1 MLESCKMM
9 DMLEQYRKLLDLT
22 AAVTK
27 TDKSGKI
34 IYANDQFCEISGYSR
49 EELLGQNHRIVKH
62 PDINPAFHRE
72 LWRTITSKK
81 IWTGMMK
88 NRTKDGKTY
97 YIKSIIMPILNEDGK
112 IVEYMSS
119 GVDITKFVER
129 TKVIRQQSIDMLTR
143 VKNMTSL
150 LYELSLQK
158 SKVTLILI
166 NIEGFSDINDFY
178 GFDRGNN
185 LLIEFAKEL
194 KHRFSNVYRISG
206 DEFAILYTHEF
217 NDKIREQV
225 YSTINEL
232 EQKEFNMSDDTITL
246 LLSCGVAYGAT
257 YEVYKQAH
265 IALKNNKY
273 TNIIA
278 TIYNETPEL
287 SKRISKNIQMVSKIK
302 NALKEDKF
310 KAVYQ
315 GILDNSLNKITKYE
329 SLIRM
334 EDNGELLS
342 PFFFLEYAKKAKMY
356 TKLTKIMIKKA
367 FDKFKEKNCEFS
379 INFTFEDIKNQNV
392 VNKLIECIKK
402 YQCGNRVII
411 ELVESESIE
420 DYELVDNFIKNVR
433 EYGCKIAID
442 DFGTGYSNFNYL
454 VELNVDYVKIDASLI
469 KDIHIDNAKRTIVE
483 SIVHF
488 SKNLGIKT
496 IAEFVDKKEVFEIV
510 KELGIDYSQGYLFAK
525 PTKEIE

>member
-1 MLESCKMM
+1 M
-9 DMLEQYRKLLDLT
+9 DILEQYRELLDLT
-22 AAVTK
+22 AIVTK

-34 IYANDQFCEISGYSR
+34 IYVNDHFCKLTGYSR
-49 EELLGQNHRIVKH
+49 DELLGQNHRIVKH

-81 IWTGMMK
+81 VWIGMMK

-97 YIKSIIMPILNEDGK
+97 YIKSTIMPILDEDRK
-112 IVEYMSS
+112 IVEYISS
-119 GVDITKFVER
+119 GVDITKFIER

-158 SKVTLILI
+158 EKVTLILI

-178 GFDRGNN
+178 GFERGNK
-185 LLIEFAKEL
+185 LLKDFAKEL
-194 KHRFSNVYRISG
+194 RDRHSNVYRISG
-206 DEFAILYTHEF
+206 DEFAILCKQELDNGT
-217 NDKIREQV
+217 REQI
-225 YSTINEL
+225 YSMINEL
-232 EQKEFNMSDDTITL
+232 EQKEFSVLGDTLTL

-265 IALKNNKY
+265 IALKENKY
-273 TNIIA
+273 TNNAA
-278 TIYNETPEL
+278 TIYNDLPDL
-287 SKRISKNIQMVSKIK
+287 SQQIRKNIKIVSKIRK
-302 NALKEDKF
+302 ALKEDRF
-310 KAVYQ
+310 EAVYQ
-315 GILDNSLNKITKYE
+315 GIWDNNLSKITKYE

-334 EDNGELLS
+334 EDNGELIS
-342 PFFFLEYAKKAKMY
+342 PYFFLEYAKKAKIY

-367 FDKFKEKNCEFS
+367 FEKFKDTNCEFS
-379 INFTFEDIKNQNV
+379 INLTFEDIKNKRV
-392 VNKLIECIKK
+392 VNLLIEHINK
-402 YQCGNRVII
+402 YQYGNRVII
-411 ELVESESIE
+411 ELVESENLA
-420 DYELVDNFIKNVR
+420 DYELVESFIKNIK

-454 VELNVDYVKIDASLI
+454 VKLNVDFVKIDASLI
-469 KDIHIDNAKRTIVE
+469 KDIHTDRSKRVIVE

-496 IAEFVDKKEVFEIV
+496 IAEFVDNEEVFKIV

-525 PTKEIE
+525 PTKDIE